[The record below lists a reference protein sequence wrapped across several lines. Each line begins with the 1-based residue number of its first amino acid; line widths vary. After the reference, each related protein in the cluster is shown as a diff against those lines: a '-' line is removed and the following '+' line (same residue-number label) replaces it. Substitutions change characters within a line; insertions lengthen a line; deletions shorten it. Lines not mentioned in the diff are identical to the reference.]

1 LRPDKE
7 VDLNV
12 SFGEVGSIERERM
25 INGLGVSEDVLMFTL
40 MERSFFWSLKEL
52 TDRKDVRHL
61 LSFATSCIGT
71 IGGGQFPIFIFFN
84 SHKFISIQCS
94 LLILMLSHG
103 YPPIVIMDKAY
114 KYNKRN

>member
-61 LSFATSCIGT
+61 LSFATCGIGT
-71 IGGGQFPIFIFFN
+71 ICGGQFPIFIFFN

-103 YPPIVIMDKAY
+103 SPPIVIMDKAC

>member
-12 SFGEVGSIERERM
+12 SFGEVGSIESERM
-25 INGLGVSEDVLMFTL
+25 IDGLGVSEDVLMFTL
-40 MERSFFWSLKEL
+40 IERSVFGSLKEL
-52 TDRKDVRHL
+52 ADGKDVGHL
-61 LSFATSCIGT
+61 LSFATGGIGT
-71 IGGGQFPIFIFFN
+71 IGGSQFPIFIFFN
-84 SHKFISIQCS
+84 SHMFFSIQCS

-103 YPPIVIMDKAY
+103 SPPIVIMDKAC

>member
-1 LRPDKE
+1 LFTELPVLRPDKE

-61 LSFATSCIGT
+61 LSFARLYWDDWWRT
-71 IGGGQFPIFIFFN
+71 ISNFHIF
-84 SHKFISIQCS
+84 
-94 LLILMLSHG
+94 
-103 YPPIVIMDKAY
+103 
-114 KYNKRN
+114 